1 MPYYFDPQV
10 LQAFKVMAG
19 QFEETYARLKG

>member
-1 MPYYFDPQV
+1 MPYHFDPRV

-19 QFEETYARLKG
+19 QFEETYARLTG